1 MEVRFAQIEPTTRCN
16 YTCGFCVGRH
26 MPQQDIAL
34 DTFRSFINQVEGLQ
48 ALELQGEG
56 EPLLHPEFFD
66 MVALARE
73 KFPQLEVSMI
83 TNGSMFTQE
92 NIQQILD
99 HGIARIF
106 VSLES
111 AKDQDFQR
119 IRGGKLDR
127 VRRGI
132 RHLIAARNERNMH
145 TPLIGLSVTVLR
157 STAGELEAGIP
168 AFYKELSL
176 DGGINIQALQTMPQY
191 QAIYDQN
198 MQEEIVDREASKI
211 AQQAI
216 ASSKS
221 LHNALKDRQ
230 NKNHIGF
237 YERLYGSVDMR
248 FQCPWLINGAY
259 LSTDGKM
266 VACCHIK
273 DYDRHTLGSVS
284 DGVRSIQAQR
294 EKMQEDLN
302 SGSIPLA
309 CSGCI
314 IAKNIARNSLK
325 AKSLI
330 QKGGDQRP
338 LA

>member
-1 MEVRFAQIEPTTRCN
+1 MEIRFAQIEPTTRCN

-34 DTFRSFINQVEGLQ
+34 ETFRSFIDQTEGLE

-56 EPLLHPEFFD
+56 EPLLHPQFFD
-66 MVALARE
+66 MVAMARE
-73 KFPQLEVSMI
+73 KFPQLEISMI

-92 NIQQILD
+92 NIQQILE

-111 AKDQDFQR
+111 AKDEDFQR

-132 RHLIAARNERNMH
+132 RHLVAARNERNME
-145 TPLIGLSVTVLR
+145 TPIVGLSVTVLR
-157 STAGELEAGIP
+157 STASELGAGIP
-168 AFYKELSL
+168 ALYRELDL

-191 QAIYDQN
+191 KAIYDDS
-198 MQEEIVDREASKI
+198 MQAEIVDREAGNTIQK
-211 AQQAI
+211 AL
-216 ASSKS
+216 SSS
-221 LHNALKDRQ
+221 IPLREVLEDRQ
-230 NKNHIGF
+230 RKIHIGF

-259 LSTDGKM
+259 LATDGKM

-273 DYDRHTLGSVS
+273 DYERHTLGDISNGIESVAA
-284 DGVRSIQAQR
+284 GRQ
-294 EKMQEDLN
+294 KMQTDLN
-302 SGSIPLA
+302 NGKIPEA
-309 CSGCI
+309 CSGCMI
-314 IAKNIARNSLK
+314 AASIAKNSLK
-325 AKSLI
+325 ARTLLK
-330 QKGGDQRP
+330 KRGENRP
-338 LA
+338 

>member
-1 MEVRFAQIEPTTRCN
+1 MQVRFAQIEPTTRCN

-34 DTFRSFINQVEGLQ
+34 DTFRSFIDQVEGLEG
-48 ALELQGEG
+48 LELQGEG
-56 EPLLHPEFFD
+56 EPLLHPQFFD

-92 NIQQILD
+92 NIKQILD

-111 AKDQDFQR
+111 AKDEDFQR

-132 RHLIAARNERNMH
+132 RQLIAARNERSMQ

-168 AFYKELSL
+168 TFYRKLSL

-191 QAIYDQN
+191 TAIYGDS
-198 MQEEIVDREASKI
+198 MHSEIVDRQAGNIVQRAISSSVALREAFS
-211 AQQAI
+211 
-216 ASSKS
+216 
-221 LHNALKDRQ
+221 DRQ
-230 NKNHIGF
+230 KKSHIGF

-259 LSTDGKM
+259 LSTDGKI

-273 DYDRHTLGSVS
+273 DYARHALG
-284 DGVRSIQAQR
+284 GINEGMEPVRIRKQKIQ
-294 EKMQEDLN
+294 ETLN
-302 SGSIPLA
+302 SGQIPEA
-309 CSGCI
+309 CAGCG
-314 IAKNIARNSLK
+314 IAKNIAENSLNTRG
-325 AKSLI
+325 A
-330 QKGGDQRP
+330 QKEMAR
-338 LA
+338 

>member
-1 MEVRFAQIEPTTRCN
+1 MEIRFAQIEPTTRCN

-34 DTFRSFINQVEGLQ
+34 DTFRSFIDQTEGLE

-56 EPLLHPEFFD
+56 EPLLHPQFFD
-66 MVALARE
+66 MVALARD
-73 KFPQLEVSMI
+73 KFPRLEVSMI
-83 TNGSMFTQE
+83 TNGSMFTQQ

-111 AKDQDFQR
+111 AKDEDFQR

-132 RHLIAARNERNMH
+132 RHLVAARDERNMQ

-168 AFYKELSL
+168 AFYRELSL

-191 QAIYDQN
+191 KAVYDSG
-198 MQEEIVDREASKI
+198 MQTEIVDREASNTVQRALTSSAPLREALSHREKKI
-211 AQQAI
+211 
-216 ASSKS
+216 
-221 LHNALKDRQ
+221 
-230 NKNHIGF
+230 HIGF

-259 LSTDGKM
+259 LATDGK
-266 VACCHIK
+266 VIACCHIK
-273 DYDRHTLGSVS
+273 DYDRHTLGDISN
-284 DGVRSIQAQR
+284 GIEPAALQR
-294 EKMQEDLN
+294 KEMQTAL
-302 SGSIPLA
+302 SRGKIPDA
-309 CSGCI
+309 CSGCAI
-314 IAKNIARNSLK
+314 ASNIAKNSLK
-325 AKSLI
+325 IKSLI
-330 QKGGDQRP
+330 KNKQQ
-338 LA
+338 

>member
-34 DTFRSFINQVEGLQ
+34 DTFRSFIEKVEGLEG
-48 ALELQGEG
+48 LELQGEG
-56 EPLLHPEFFD
+56 EPLLHPQFFD

-73 KFPQLEVSMI
+73 KFPQLEISMI
-83 TNGSMFTQE
+83 SNGSMFTRE
-92 NIQQILD
+92 NIEQILD

-111 AKDQDFQR
+111 AQDEDFQR

-132 RHLIAARNERNMH
+132 RHLIAARNERNMQ

-157 STAGELEAGIP
+157 STALELAAGIP
-168 AFYKELSL
+168 AFYRGLSL
-176 DGGINIQALQTMPQY
+176 DGGINIQPLQTMPQY
-191 QAIYDQN
+191 RHIYDDS
-198 MQEEIVDREASKI
+198 MQAEIVDRQAAGI
-211 AQQAI
+211 VQQAL
-216 ASSKS
+216 SSS
-221 LHNALKDRQ
+221 LPLQQALDDRQ
-230 NKNHIGF
+230 RKSHIGF

-259 LSTDGKM
+259 LSTNGKM

-273 DYDRHTLGSVS
+273 DYDRHALGSIDDEMEIV
-284 DGVRSIQAQR
+284 ATHR
-294 EKMQEDLN
+294 EKMQNDLN
-302 SGSIPLA
+302 RGQIPDA
-309 CSGCI
+309 CSGCMV
-314 IAKNIARNSLK
+314 AKNIAVNSVKASSLLK
-325 AKSLI
+325 KRG
-330 QKGGDQRP
+330 QQTP
-338 LA
+338 P